1 MTDLELLDKQI
12 GDLDALLE
20 MVKDDWNTRIIR
32 DDPIWFAKL
41 INKTRALR
49 NEYQDQ
55 RKKLVGQT
63 SQE

>member
-1 MTDLELLDKQI
+1 MIKLLDKQI
-12 GDLDALLE
+12 ADLDALLE
-20 MVKDDWNTRIIR
+20 MVKDDWNTRVIR

-41 INKTRALR
+41 INKTRALK
-49 NEYQDQ
+49 NDLQDQ

>member
-1 MTDLELLDKQI
+1 MIKLLDKQI
-12 GDLDALLE
+12 ADLDALLE

-41 INKTRALR
+41 INKTRALK
-49 NEYQDQ
+49 NDLQDQ